1 MRRVAWALVI
11 VTSLISMPNAGANE
25 AARTSWHT
33 EFETALA
40 EAERLNL
47 PLLVHFHAKW
57 CGPCRKME
65 AQVLNNSAV
74 IAACG
79 KTCVAVKVDTD
90 ERSDLASKYG
100 VAALPTDVFVGPDG
114 TVLGKHVGQAT
125 RDVYLARMGEMNDK
139 LAASGTAVADSDS
152 TAAKEDTAVLL
163 SRLASAGGI
172 GLDGYSPV
180 SLTTSKVWREGSPEF
195 AWRHAGAIYFMAS
208 AEELEKFKASPEKY
222 APQHSG
228 FDPLLLSTDQ
238 VAIRGQITYGS
249 FYKDRLYLHAT
260 EASRATF
267 IKSPEK
273 YPAPDEIA
281 IPASIATQRPPVVAE
296 IPVTV
301 GS

>member
-1 MRRVAWALVI
+1 MRRVAWMLVI
-11 VTSLISMPNAGANE
+11 GASLLSSSTAGANE
-25 AARTSWHT
+25 TARSDWHS

-40 EAERLNL
+40 EAKRLKL

-65 AQVLNNSAV
+65 SDVLNRPEIVS
-74 IAACG
+74 ACG
-79 KTCVAVKVDTD
+79 KTCVAVKVDAD
-90 ERSDLASKYG
+90 QRRDLVSKYG
-100 VAALPTDVFVGPDG
+100 VAALPTDVFVGPDE
-114 TVLGKHVGQAT
+114 TVLGKHVGPAT
-125 RDVYLARMGEMNDK
+125 KDVYLARMGDMNDK
-139 LAASGTAVADSDS
+139 LAAAGTAVAENDA
-152 TAAKEDTAVLL
+152 AAKEDTDVLL

-195 AWRHAGAIYFMAS
+195 AWRHAGAIYFMAD
-208 AEELEKFKASPEKY
+208 AEELEQFKQDPKQY

-260 EASRATF
+260 EASRSTF

-273 YPAPDEIA
+273 FPAPDEIA

-296 IPVTV
+296 IPVTL